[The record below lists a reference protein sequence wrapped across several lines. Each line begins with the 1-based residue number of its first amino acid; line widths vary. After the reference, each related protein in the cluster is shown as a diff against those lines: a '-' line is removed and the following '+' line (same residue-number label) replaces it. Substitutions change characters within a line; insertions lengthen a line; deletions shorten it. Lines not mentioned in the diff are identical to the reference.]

1 MFTKSKIKIMCI
13 VAFLH
18 RELAI
23 AEIATRQGKGESIV
37 ENGEYVRI
45 NGALILNHWH
55 KIGYTYKNI
64 LFLRKKIKKI
74 EDYYNR
80 IDKSIRKIISQ
91 NKHLDLDNN
100 WIPMYLTLAVA
111 KKFKNENI
119 EIFPPYINIEEMI
132 KEFTSTD
139 KINRRTKMIY
149 WSIASQILEDMRGV
163 K

>member
-18 RELAI
+18 RELTS

-37 ENGEYVRI
+37 ENGDYVRV

-55 KIGYTYKNI
+55 NIGYTYRNI
-64 LFLRKKIKKI
+64 SILQKKIKSIK
-74 EDYYNR
+74 DYYDR
-80 IDKSIRKIISQ
+80 IDVSIRKIISK
-91 NKHLDLDNN
+91 NKHLDIGNN

-111 KKFKNENI
+111 KKLKTQNI
-119 EIFPPYINIEEMI
+119 EIFPAYIDIEEMI
-132 KEFTSTD
+132 KVFTSTD
-139 KINRRTKMIY
+139 KIDRKTKLIY
-149 WSIASQILEDMRGV
+149 WSLASQILEDMRGI

>member
-1 MFTKSKIKIMCI
+1 MCI

-119 EIFPPYINIEEMI
+119 EIFPPCINIEEMI

-139 KINRRTKMIY
+139 KINRRTKRRIY
-149 WSIASQILEDMRGV
+149 EEVRI
-163 K
+163 

>member
-23 AEIATRQGKGESIV
+23 AEIETRQGKGESIV